1 MNELGPVM
9 RILGQNPTE
18 KELDKMMRE
27 VDMDGKTLDFYIKQL
42 ISRLSKS
49 IFTIRRTV
57 SKTFT
62 SLLKFESLLI
72 VNFKKN
78 SHIVL
83 VAPLLT
89 LNKQMSNGS

>member
-57 SKTFT
+57 SKTFILLMLHKT
-62 SLLKFESLLI
+62 CCRSLRVTAKIL
-72 VNFKKN
+72 
-78 SHIVL
+78 
-83 VAPLLT
+83 
-89 LNKQMSNGS
+89 